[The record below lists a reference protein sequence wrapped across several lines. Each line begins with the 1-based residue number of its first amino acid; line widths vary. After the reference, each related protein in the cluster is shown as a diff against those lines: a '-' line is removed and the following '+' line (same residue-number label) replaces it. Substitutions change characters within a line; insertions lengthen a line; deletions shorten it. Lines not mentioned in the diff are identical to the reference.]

1 MVIEAMGVAEIAQQ
15 NIENKK
21 RRETKSIILLISVLD
36 RLWHL
41 KSLSHLA
48 SEEDWERTT
57 RQEERQESVVTWR
70 LNVDAFKSIFNWLK
84 KKRLIHWLL

>member
-41 KSLSHLA
+41 KSPSHLA
-48 SEEDWERTT
+48 SKEDWERTT

-84 KKRLIHWLL
+84 KKD